1 MSNNKS
7 NNPFKE
13 LANKEEA
20 PAKLKQKVMH
30 SIQLAETLKDFA
42 ELFTVNMVTTAA
54 KLIDNQAAESKKDG
68 NKSDQQ
74 EKPESQ

>member
-20 PAKLKQKVMH
+20 PAKLKQKV
-30 SIQLAETLKDFA
+30 IQLAETLKDFA